1 MTGLAGRVFLRSGT
15 ESNAL
20 RAGLGRLGPSA
31 VEHGSEVGTGNDVM
45 TTGNDHVT
53 AGQVS
58 NNFNGFFFLHHG
70 VGALSMYSNCS
81 SAGGGL
87 ARGGIRVVYSKSCG

>member
-1 MTGLAGRVFLRSGT
+1 MRVFLGTGT

-31 VEHGSEVGTGNDVM
+31 VGHGSEAGTGNDVM

-58 NNFNGFFFLHHG
+58 NNTFNGFLHHG

>member
-1 MTGLAGRVFLRSGT
+1 MGS
-15 ESNAL
+15 
-20 RAGLGRLGPSA
+20 RLGP
-31 VEHGSEVGTGNDVM
+31 EM
-45 TTGNDHVT
+45 TSRQPENDHVT

-58 NNFNGFFFLHHG
+58 NNILMGFLHHG